1 MEIPIIILNWNG
13 IEDTLEC
20 MESIFAQTYTDYVV
34 YLLDNGSEGNDT
46 AILTEKYGAHP
57 KVELIL
63 ESKNHGFTLG
73 NNLILEEYILPNPD
87 YEYVVLLNND
97 TTVPEDWLENLLG
110 SAQTHHA
117 DMVACKMVNYYNRK
131 RMDNAGHKM
140 LNTAEVI
147 PLGYAESVEAW
158 NTPHENMG
166 ACAGAALYAVPMLC
180 DIGIFDEYFNTGY
193 EDAELGMRANIL
205 GYKSIYA
212 PSAIVYHKE
221 SQSVSKI
228 MNYEYL
234 LKIQLNI
241 FYSYFKL
248 MPAFSLWLNLPSLL
262 FKYLSILIIDVIFI
276 RPKFLKIMLHAMYR
290 TLFTERKTI
299 LNARHN
305 FQRKHRPISAL
316 KLQRKMEFFLWFDIK
331 RFVKYVILR
340 RKTEFERY

>member
-1 MEIPIIILNWNG
+1 MKIPIIILNWNG
-13 IEDTLEC
+13 IEDTVEC
-20 MESIFAQTYTDYVV
+20 MESLFAQTYTDFKV
-34 YLLDNGSEGNDT
+34 YLLDNGSEGNDVE
-46 AILTEKYGAHP
+46 ILKEKYGQDERI
-57 KVELIL
+57 ELIL

-73 NNLILEEYILPNPD
+73 NNLILEKYILPNPD
-87 YEYVVLLNND
+87 YHCVILLNND
-97 TTVPEDWLENLLG
+97 TTVPPDWLAELTN
-110 SAQTHHA
+110 SAQTHQA
-117 DMVACKMVNYYNRK
+117 DMIACKMVNYYNRQ

-147 PLGYAESVEAW
+147 PLGYADSVDEW
-158 NTPHENMG
+158 NTRHENMG
-166 ACAGAALYAVPMLC
+166 ACAGAALYAVPMLRE
-180 DIGIFDEYFNTGY
+180 IGIFDDYFNTGY

-205 GYKSIYA
+205 GYKSIYE

-248 MPAFSLWLNLPSLL
+248 MPTASLLLNLPSLL
-262 FKYLSILIIDVIFI
+262 FKYLMILVIDVIFI

-290 TLFTERKTI
+290 TLFTERKKI
-299 LNARHN
+299 LTARRQ
-305 FQRKHRPISAL
+305 FFSKHQAISTF
-316 KLQRKMEFFLWFDIK
+316 KLQKKMEFFLWFDIK